1 MNREQEQ
8 TYSPQTIVLGVL
20 IALAIVLVAIVAFNA
35 GEIWGIIQT
44 EGLLSE

>member
-1 MNREQEQ
+1 MEQQYTPRE
-8 TYSPQTIVLGVL
+8 IALGVL
-20 IALAIVLVAIVAFNA
+20 IALAIVLVAIIAFNW

>member
-1 MNREQEQ
+1 MMSEKEYGIQ
-8 TYSPQTIVLGVL
+8 TLALGIG
-20 IALAIVLVAIVAFNA
+20 IALGIVLVAIVVFNL

>member
-1 MNREQEQ
+1 MEQQ
-8 TYSPQTIVLGVL
+8 TYSPQTLVLGVL
-20 IALAIVLVAIVAFNA
+20 IALAIVFVAIFAFNA

>member
-1 MNREQEQ
+1 MMTEKEYGIQ
-8 TYSPQTIVLGVL
+8 TLALGVG
-20 IALAIVLVAIVAFNA
+20 IAIGIVLVAIVAFNL

>member
-1 MNREQEQ
+1 MEQ
-8 TYSPQTIVLGVL
+8 YSIHTLITGTL
-20 IALAIVLVAIVAFNA
+20 IAAAIVLVAIVAFNF